1 MEFSKI
7 SEIENKKEIIENIIS
22 ENKKNVL
29 TLKEDYENLYSEK
42 ITIQS
47 KLTHLEESNAK
58 QIEEHKYLLD
68 EDLINKTKKYEEKI
82 KILENT
88 LNNIKSD
95 EKEIL
100 DLITNHNAVIQENK
114 NLKNRIDTLELDM
127 KIASEYKIIEF
138 NEILDRFG
146 NAITQNN
153 PIQRIYN
160 FKHVGMKN
168 MENVLIG
175 VVNENRRLYEENLE
189 LKSEIR
195 KIKSETTN
203 IKKNK
208 RRNIER
214 YGENKC
220 FRWKNIEGILLLH
233 MFQKKTKEEN
243 TKPQSQ
249 NILIVWNV
257 KKTTLKNIFHS
268 HKAHILWIY

>member
-22 ENKKNVL
+22 ENKKNIL
-29 TLKEDYENLYSEK
+29 NLKEDYENLYSEK

-47 KLTHLEESNAK
+47 KLTFLEESNAK
-58 QIEEHKYLLD
+58 QIEEHKYILD

-168 MENVLIG
+168 MENVLTG

-203 IKKNK
+203 IKK
-208 RRNIER
+208 
-214 YGENKC
+214 
-220 FRWKNIEGILLLH
+220 
-233 MFQKKTKEEN
+233 
-243 TKPQSQ
+243 
-249 NILIVWNV
+249 
-257 KKTTLKNIFHS
+257 
-268 HKAHILWIY
+268 